1 MKRVLLMFL
10 ALTAL
15 VPALAPAAEPH
26 ARVWL
31 ADRSP
36 LTVRGSGFKAH
47 EKVVVTLTVDGRFTR
62 TKDATAAGALTA
74 TWTDATVKSGCF
86 SVSIRAVGNHG
97 SVATYK
103 SAARECAPPPP
114 PPGP

>member
-1 MKRVLLMFL
+1 MKRILVLLL

-15 VPALAPAAEPH
+15 VPALAPAAARHP
-26 ARVWL
+26 RVWL
-31 ADRSP
+31 ADQSP

-47 EKVVVTLTVDGRFTR
+47 EKVVVTVTLDGRFTR

-74 TWTDATVKSGCF
+74 TWTATTVKAGCL
-86 SVSIRAVGNHG
+86 SVSIRAVGNRG

-103 SAARECAPPPP
+103 SVARECAPPPP
-114 PPGP
+114 PPSP